1 MATDWSKRF
10 ELIRSFGWL
19 ALGGVFLGLIA
30 VLTSDPVRKWT
41 AIFAIL
47 LCLPALLYTYVIIL
61 WHWKDR
67 YRGKHSDLWG
77 ALILLETSGWFK
89 IVYVFRHLV
98 PDMRHIGRY
107 AVNNTLTV
115 EMHPAPSTQGVTS
128 NKQ

>member
-19 ALGGVFLGLIA
+19 SLGGLFLGLIA
-30 VLTSDPVRKWT
+30 ALTSGPVRKWT
-41 AIFAIL
+41 AIFGVL

-77 ALILLETSGWFK
+77 AVILLETSGWLK
-89 IVYVFRHLV
+89 IVYFFRHLV
-98 PDMRHIGRY
+98 PDMQRTGRY
-107 AVNNTLTV
+107 AVNNTPAV
-115 EMHPAPSTQGVTS
+115 EMHSEPNTTGVTS
-128 NKQ
+128 N